1 MARHKRKRKVAAL
14 PEVTTLTANSSAN
27 GREETMTIEEY
38 ETVRLIDY
46 VGLTQSGAAERMGVA
61 RTTVQAIYFNA
72 RQKMAR
78 LFVVGGT
85 LKIEGGDYIIVP
97 EGSEKAEEKN

>member
-14 PEVTTLTANSSAN
+14 PKVTVLTANYPIAN
-27 GREETMTIEEY
+27 GREEAMTVEEY
-38 ETVRLIDY
+38 ETVRLIDH

-61 RTTVQAIYFNA
+61 RTTVQAIYYNA

-78 LFVVGGT
+78 LFVEGGT
-85 LKIEGGDYIIVP
+85 LKVEGGDYNIAP
-97 EGSEKAEEKN
+97 EE

>member
-14 PEVTTLTANSSAN
+14 PKVTVLTANYTAAN
-27 GREETMTIEEY
+27 GREEVMTVEEY
-38 ETVRLIDY
+38 ETVRLIDH

-61 RTTVQAIYFNA
+61 RTTVQAIYYNA

-78 LFVVGGT
+78 LFVEGGT
-85 LKIEGGDYIIVP
+85 LKVEGGDYSISP
-97 EGSEKAEEKN
+97 EE

>member
-14 PEVTTLTANSSAN
+14 PKVTVLTANYPNAN
-27 GREETMTIEEY
+27 GREEEY
-38 ETVRLIDY
+38 ETVRLIDH

-61 RTTVQAIYFNA
+61 RTTVQAIYYNA

-78 LFVVGGT
+78 LFVEGGT
-85 LKIEGGDYIIVP
+85 LKIEGGDYNISP
-97 EGSEKAEEKN
+97 E